1 VVPPPTRRKGLDR
14 IRRASSIE
22 RFGEDA
28 YLEARLRQHDTDAAI
43 IDGNRPP
50 GIGNGSKKRPGDMM
64 FDNISP
70 YIAIP
75 GAIASAIGIIAELLN
90 YT

>member
-1 VVPPPTRRKGLDR
+1 VVPRRRDA
-14 IRRASSIE
+14 RALIESDAQALIE

-50 GIGNGSKKRPGDMM
+50 GHWEWVKEATGRYDVR
-64 FDNISP
+64 
-70 YIAIP
+70 
-75 GAIASAIGIIAELLN
+75 
-90 YT
+90 